1 MTFLNIM
8 KSFWIYIMMEPAV
21 VFDATFIL
29 LIIDQI
35 LVLVATILLNLLTF
49 SNNKDIDI
57 KVENIFLVIP

>member
-35 LVLVATILLNLLTF
+35 LVLVAIILLNLLTF

-57 KVENIFLVIP
+57 KVENIILVIP